1 MKKKILFIVDKPNWA
16 YEYMVKSWMPFL
28 NNDYDCYIAYQQDY
42 YIKKNNNIN
51 LFKFYIYNFIN
62 SIRFLVYKLL
72 KKEKRIYFISENKNY
87 FYPKYTFNKVYKI
100 SSNPEE
106 KKAVNLKTFD
116 IKIEMAY
123 YFQYTAEFPF
133 ISSKKLVGLFTDSFP
148 HEGPEIDIKT
158 NEIRTSLSRENFY
171 LKYLKSY
178 DHIVVGGGNL
188 LSEYSKLTEK
198 VSFVYGIFGQ
208 ENFIENN
215 SVGTKDYLTIGW
227 TGTPDRP
234 MKGFR
239 TIIEPAIEKVRE
251 TGRDVRLKT
260 KYSGPYQELYSFYKD
275 VDLIVIAS
283 SADSGPSLFAEASLS
298 NVPTISTKVGLPLM
312 GIEHNING
320 LFIERNLESLEKA
333 ILELY
338 DNREKLQ
345 SFSKRIKQDYIE
357 RLGNEKSVQN
367 ILKLINNF
375 KYNPPTK
382 NKKDNA

>member
-1 MKKKILFIVDKPNWA
+1 MKKKILFIADKPNWA
-16 YEYMVKSWMPFL
+16 YEFMVQSWMPFL
-28 NNDYDCYIAYQQDY
+28 NQDYDCYIAYQQDY
-42 YIKKNNNIN
+42 FIKKNNNKY
-51 LFKFYIYNFIN
+51 LFKFYLYNIINRLRFLLYKILKKQKRINFISKN
-62 SIRFLVYKLL
+62 R
-72 KKEKRIYFISENKNY
+72 RYF
-87 FYPKYTFNKVYKI
+87 FPKYTFNKVYQISGSAGKI
-100 SSNPEE
+100 VSDQM
-106 KKAVNLKTFD
+106 KFD
-116 IKIEMAY
+116 IQIEMAY
-123 YFQYTAEFPF
+123 YFQYTAELPF
-133 ISSKKLVGLFTDSFP
+133 DSKRKIVGIFTDTFP

-158 NEIRTSLSRENFY
+158 NVIRTSLSREDFY

-178 DHIVVGGGNL
+178 DYIIVGGGNL
-188 LSEYSKLTEK
+188 YPEYRKLTDR
-198 VSFVYGIFGQ
+198 VSFVYGILGQ

-215 SVGTKDYLTIGW
+215 NVGRNDHLTIGW

-239 TIIEPAIEKVRE
+239 TIIEPAIEKVRK
-251 TGRDVRLKT
+251 TGRDIRLKT
-260 KYSGPYQELYSFYKD
+260 KFSGPYEELYSFYKD

-312 GIEHNING
+312 GIEHDING

-357 RLGNEKSVQN
+357 KLGNEKSVQN

-375 KYNPPTK
+375 R
-382 NKKDNA
+382 